1 MSQDNFKLKANLGGA
16 PIFLG
21 AGLLGAVLCVVSF
34 MQNRTGFLGSYLTAF
49 SFFLALALGSFFF
62 VFVQHLSRSAWSV
75 TIRRIS
81 ETAAMNLPWMFILFI
96 PCLVFVNDILPWID
110 PEVRAKDHLIH
121 AKAAYLNPT
130 FLWIR
135 VAFCFAV
142 WGGFTW
148 FFLNTSRKQDESKD
162 PALTTKMGRVAAVA
176 AILFT
181 ISQTLYALDWIMSL
195 DPHWFSTMFGVYYF
209 AGSVVAQYC
218 FLILIAAILR
228 KKTARKDIFRT
239 DHFHDAGKLLFGHNV
254 FWTYIGF
261 SQFFL
266 IWYANIPEETVW
278 FLHRAEGSWKTIS
291 LMLPWCHF
299 AIPFLYLMSWHVK
312 RNIVALSVGAV
323 WLIIMCYIDIFW
335 LIQPNFQHHG
345 AHFGLADVAS
355 ILAIG
360 GFFMF
365 MFIRRLNAANLIPAG
380 DPRLPDCLTYDNGVI
395 TNEQH

>member
-1 MSQDNFKLKANLGGA
+1 MSQDNYKVKANLGGG

-21 AGLLGAVLCVVSF
+21 AGVIGAGLCAYSF
-34 MQNRTGFLGSYLTAF
+34 MQNRKDFFASYLTAF
-49 SFFLALALGSFFF
+49 AFFLAIALGSFFF
-62 VFVQHLSRSAWSV
+62 VFVQHLARSAWSV
-75 TIRRIS
+75 TIRRVS
-81 ETAAMNLPWMFILFI
+81 ETAAANLPWMFLLFI
-96 PCLVFVNDILPWID
+96 PIILGAKDLLPWMSAD
-110 PEVRAKDHLIH
+110 MRANDHLVH
-121 AKAAYLNPT
+121 LKEGYLNPT

-135 VAFCFAV
+135 VAAIFGIWTV
-142 WGGFTW
+142 LSLY
-148 FFLNTSRKQDESKD
+148 FLRTSRKQDENKD
-162 PALTTKMGRVAAVA
+162 PALTTQMGKVAAGA

-181 ISQTLYALDWIMSL
+181 LSQTVFALDWIMSL

-218 FLILIAAILR
+218 FLILVSGVLR
-228 KKTARKDIFRT
+228 AKTGRKDLIRT

-266 IWYANIPEETVW
+266 IWYANIPEETA
-278 FLHRAEGSWKTIS
+278 FFQDRAAGSWKVIS

-312 RNIVALSVGAV
+312 RNIVALSVGCV
-323 WLIIMCYIDIFW
+323 WLLTMCYIDIFW
-335 LIQPNFQHHG
+335 LIQPNFHIAG
-345 AHFGLADVAS
+345 AHFGLSDIGAL
-355 ILAIG
+355 LAVG

-365 MFIRRLNAANLIPAG
+365 LFIRRLNSANLIPAG
-380 DPRLPDCLTYDNGVI
+380 DPRLADCLTYDNGVI